1 MSSPRSNSV
10 TLCPRCAAVSAACSP
25 AGPAP
30 DHGDLEGLVRL
41 DAQRVLPFIARARID
56 GAGDVEQLA
65 GVPGAAF
72 VAAEA
77 DPYGIQTVFGILV
90 DQFRLGDEGAPE
102 SDHVGLAVADDLIRN
117 GRMHI
122 PPDGNDRN
130 AGSGRPL

>member
-1 MSSPRSNSV
+1 MEEAADVFAALEQRHAVPALRGGQRRLQSSRS
-10 TLCPRCAAVSAACSP
+10 SA
-25 AGPAP
+25 

-90 DQFRLGDEGAPE
+90 DQFRLAMRARPKATM
-102 SDHVGLAVADDLIRN
+102 SALPS
-117 GRMHI
+117 RMT
-122 PPDGNDRN
+122 
-130 AGSGRPL
+130 